1 MGILQYFGLD
11 ELADGIQEFTEQI
24 DGLRDDIVSSI
35 METADDSKQAVADIS
50 ESLSGEKSEP
60 TN

>member
-1 MGILQYFGLD
+1 MGILNYLGLD
-11 ELADGIQEFTEQI
+11 ELADGIQEFTQQL

-35 METADDSKQAVADIS
+35 METADDSKRAVADIS

>member
-1 MGILQYFGLD
+1 MGILQYLGLD

-35 METADDSKQAVADIS
+35 METVDDSKQAAADIS

>member
-1 MGILQYFGLD
+1 MGILQYLGLD

>member
-1 MGILQYFGLD
+1 MGILQDLGLD